1 LSVTPAEPEPD
12 RNAAPKRVPV
22 RELVDLARVRRDG
35 RPPTPA
41 ELRRALPRGWVL
53 DDDGEHA
60 VRDRRLL
67 FSEGWVLIVGM
78 ATFGAVALGLFWS
91 TFPRG
96 WRGVTRLGLL
106 IVAFVVI
113 GGVVAPMV
121 TRALNRR

>member
-1 LSVTPAEPEPD
+1 MSDEP
-12 RNAAPKRVPV
+12 RAPLRVRV
-22 RELVDLARVRRDG
+22 ADLIDVSRVRRDG

-41 ELRRALPRGWVL
+41 ELRAALPRGWVL

-67 FSEGWVLIVGM
+67 FSQGWVLIVGM
-78 ATFGAVALGLFWS
+78 VVFGAVALGLFWS

-106 IVAFVVI
+106 IASFVVI
-113 GGVVAPMV
+113 GGVIAPLV
-121 TRALNRR
+121 TRALHRR